1 MAELTVKQIKSKIYS
16 TENKIE
22 DCRKGIARDNLMI
35 DEFKLRLEELN
46 TKGGY
51 TPRGIGDAHFIRFDS
66 DKVRFEIDYANN
78 HVKYWSKSIRDTEK
92 KINKYEAQLAEFK
105 GMLEG
110 RIKEYPIVRKFVNDW
125 RDKCVA
131 HINNEETIKAM
142 LSDYNDMM
150 REIAV
155 IESSAK
161 ESGEDLM
168 KTYCKKK
175 ELRAKFE
182 GDWGFVSVYY
192 SFYNNELDV
201 EKLERDYNREADR
214 KYDKLIEDVEYYVG
228 EITDISELRI
238 GVDGNLNGIVVGKNG
253 KVKVQTILAGGYN
266 IQCLH
271 YRCLLNRID

>member
-35 DEFKLRLEELN
+35 DEFKSRLEELN

-51 TPRGIGDAHFIRFDS
+51 TVRMSGRADFIQFDA
-66 DKVRFEIDYANN
+66 DKIQSEIDYANN
-78 HVKYWSKSIRDTEK
+78 EIKYWNKSMRDTEK

-125 RDKCVA
+125 RDRCVA

-142 LSDYNDMM
+142 LSDYNDMT
-150 REIAV
+150 REIV
-155 IESSAK
+155 FIESSAK
-161 ESGEDLM
+161 ESGEDSM
-168 KTYCKKK
+168 KTYRKTKA
-175 ELRAKFE
+175 LRAKFE
-182 GDWGFVSVYY
+182 KEWGFVSVYY
-192 SFYNNELDV
+192 SFYKNELDV
-201 EKLERDYNREADR
+201 ERLERDYNREADR

-238 GVDGNLNGIVVGKNG
+238 GGDGNLNGIVVGKNG

-271 YRCLLNRID
+271 YRCLLNRIN